1 MTSKSK
7 AKLLTALIT
16 VLLILLA
23 ADAVAI
29 WPAALPWI
37 LGAFALPGVW
47 KFSRTLYVWMT
58 TEDEPVKVQLPFGRA
73 RNARAPYFKRTP
85 WAWKKEEEA

>member
-37 LGAFALPGVW
+37 LGAFAVPGVW
-47 KFSRTLYVWMT
+47 KFSRTLYIWMT
-58 TEDEPVKVQLPFGRA
+58 TEDEPVKVQLPH
-73 RNARAPYFKRTP
+73 FKRAP
-85 WAWKKEEEA
+85 WAWNKGEEA